1 VRPRVPLC
9 RSGSGLVGVDTI
21 DLAACHAKWPECTGT
36 TRADPT
42 VGCARGPGADGVGM
56 AEELL
61 QWAMRIRGHIP
72 VLVDASRVEAV
83 TGAVDRLIED
93 GRSFAAG
100 FERFLQAEPEINDW
114 LVRQLDDSPDV
125 YRS

>member
-1 VRPRVPLC
+1 
-9 RSGSGLVGVDTI
+9 
-21 DLAACHAKWPECTGT
+21 
-36 TRADPT
+36 
-42 VGCARGPGADGVGM
+42 M

-61 QWAMRIRGHIP
+61 QWATRIRGHIP

-100 FERFLQAEPEINDW
+100 FERFLQSEPEINDW

-125 YRS
+125 YRSYQSLPGEMRFVPSGVIVRCANGHTWQLPDAAAPLPPCPDPGCGETLDHV